1 MALTK
6 QSIIE
11 VAVKLFKSKGYGTTS
26 VNNIADELGCTKAA
40 LYYYFDSKEEILY
53 EIFCQS
59 MSAVETRFAH
69 LMSLKMPIEERLRKI
84 IYNQIMANIDAMS
97 HISIFFTEKANLSPT
112 HQEEM
117 NLRRRQYEENVAE
130 VFREGIR
137 VGVLKEIDVLPTV
150 YGIIGMCNWLY
161 HWYKPEGRLKPEE
174 LAELYADT
182 ILKGIL
188 SIQAP

>member
-6 QSIIE
+6 QSIID
-11 VAVKLFKSKGYGTTS
+11 VAVKLFKSNGYGTTS

-40 LYYYFDSKEEILY
+40 LYYYFNSKEEILY

-59 MSAVETRFAH
+59 MGAVEIRFAQ
-69 LMSLKMPIEERLRKI
+69 MMTQAMPIEDRLRKI
-84 IYNQIMANIDAMS
+84 IYNQIMANIDATPQ
-97 HISIFFTEKANLSPT
+97 ISIFFTEKANLNPE

-117 NLRRRQYEENVAE
+117 NLRRRQYEEEVAE

-137 VGVLKEIDVLPTV
+137 AGVLKDIDVLPTV
-150 YGIIGMCNWLY
+150 YGVIGMCNWLY
-161 HWYKPEGRLKPEE
+161 HWYQPDGRLKPEE
-174 LAELYADT
+174 LTNLYADM

-188 SIQAP
+188 KAND